1 METIKRD
8 MYLQKLI
15 NRKDNG
21 LIKVVTGIRR
31 CGKSYL
37 LDPIFKEY
45 LLDNGVSKDHI
56 IKMELDKREN
66 SKYRNPDELDKY
78 IRNKIID
85 EKKHYIILDE
95 IQLVPD
101 FESVLNGFL
110 YERNMDV
117 YVTGSNSKFLSSDV
131 ITEFRGRGDQIQ
143 VFPLSFK
150 EFFSNYSGDKFAA
163 WDEYVMY
170 GGMPLILDK
179 KTEKDKAQ
187 YLKDLFSQTYIK
199 DIIERNNI
207 QRFDVLDTIINIL
220 ASSIGSLTNINKI
233 YDTFISKGQK
243 DVSLNTINSYVNNIE
258 NTYIVNKSDRYDIK
272 GKKYISTPVKFYFT
286 DVGLR
291 NARLNFRQVE
301 ETHLM
306 ENIIYN
312 ELISRGFNVDVGVV
326 EMRDGDARKQFEIDF
341 VCNLGSKRYY
351 IQSALELPDRE
362 KTIQEER
369 PLLNIND
376 NFKKIII
383 VKGSFKPW
391 YSEEGILILSIFDF
405 LLDEKSLDI

>member
-78 IRNKIID
+78 IRSKIID
-85 EKKHYIILDE
+85 EKIHYIILDE

-131 ITEFRGRGDQIQ
+131 ITEFEGR
-143 VFPLSFK
+143 
-150 EFFSNYSGDKFAA
+150 
-163 WDEYVMY
+163 
-170 GGMPLILDK
+170 
-179 KTEKDKAQ
+179 
-187 YLKDLFSQTYIK
+187 
-199 DIIERNNI
+199 
-207 QRFDVLDTIINIL
+207 
-220 ASSIGSLTNINKI
+220 
-233 YDTFISKGQK
+233 
-243 DVSLNTINSYVNNIE
+243 
-258 NTYIVNKSDRYDIK
+258 
-272 GKKYISTPVKFYFT
+272 
-286 DVGLR
+286 
-291 NARLNFRQVE
+291 
-301 ETHLM
+301 
-306 ENIIYN
+306 
-312 ELISRGFNVDVGVV
+312 
-326 EMRDGDARKQFEIDF
+326 EMRYMFY
-341 VCNLGSKRYY
+341 RYHLKSF
-351 IQSALELPDRE
+351 IKCIMAKLMWRLM
-362 KTIQEER
+362 
-369 PLLNIND
+369 NIFFMED
-376 NFKKIII
+376 CLRY
-383 VKGSFKPW
+383 V
-391 YSEEGILILSIFDF
+391 L
-405 LLDEKSLDI
+405 

>member
-1 METIKRD
+1 MQTVKRD
-8 MYLQKLI
+8 LYLQKLI
-15 NRKDNG
+15 NRKENG

-45 LLDNGVSKDHI
+45 LLDSGVSEDHI

-66 SKYRNPDELDKY
+66 AKYLDPDELDKY
-78 IRNKIID
+78 IRSKIID
-85 EKKHYIILDE
+85 EKMHYIILDE
-95 IQLVPD
+95 IQLVPK

-110 YERNMDV
+110 YEKNMDV
-117 YVTGSNSKFLSSDV
+117 YVTGSNSKFLSSDI
-131 ITEFRGRGDQIQ
+131 ITEFRGRSDQIR
-143 VFPLSFK
+143 VFPFSFK
-150 EFFSNYSGDKFAA
+150 EFYSNYSEDKFAA

-170 GGMPLILDK
+170 GGMPLILER
-179 KTEKDKAQ
+179 KTEEDKAQ
-187 YLKDLFSQTYIK
+187 YLKSLFSQTYIK

-207 QRFDVLDTIINIL
+207 QRIDVLYAIINIM
-220 ASSIGSLTNINKI
+220 ASSVGSLTNTKKI

-258 NTYIVNKSDRYDIK
+258 DTYIVNKSERYDIK
-272 GKKYISTPVKFYFT
+272 GKKYISTPAKYYFT

-312 ELISRGFNVDVGVV
+312 ELISRGYNVDVGVV
-326 EMRDGDARKQFEIDF
+326 EIREGDVRKQLEIDF

-351 IQSALELPDRE
+351 IQSALSLPDRE
-362 KTIQEER
+362 KTVQEER
-369 PLLNIND
+369 PLLHIDD

>member
-78 IRNKIID
+78 IRSKIID
-85 EKKHYIILDE
+85 EKIHYIILDE